1 MTTSL
6 RVLVMPGS
14 AREGSLNRRLAAT
27 AAARLAAAGVS
38 TTTVDW
44 AALDIPLYHGDLEA
58 VAMPAGTLAL
68 RRQLAEH
75 DALLIV
81 TPEYNGFPPP
91 LLVNAFDSL
100 SRVPASEDLPAGLGV
115 TAGKVAALASASPGA
130 LGGLRSL
137 MFLRQFLQ
145 LNIGMLVVPEQF
157 ALGQAHQA
165 FAEDGTL
172 SDAKQAAGLQRV
184 LDALQ
189 RTALALQ
196 AV

>member
-14 AREGSLNRRLAAT
+14 ARQASLNRRLAAT

-38 TTTVDW
+38 ATTVDW

-58 VAMPAGTLAL
+58 AGLPAGALAL

-75 DALLIV
+75 DALLVV

-91 LLVNAFDSL
+91 LLLNAFDWV
-100 SRVPASEDLPAGLGV
+100 SRVPASEGLPSGLAV

-145 LNIGMLVVPEQF
+145 LSIGMVVVPEQF

-165 FAEDGTL
+165 FAEDGSL

-184 LDALQ
+184 LEALQ
-189 RTALALQ
+189 RTAVALR